1 MSSTLIIFYENIFY
15 YFLINDI
22 YLKDNYIISL
32 IRMELIKRLT
42 HINLV
47 GEKIIKWKEK
57 DYESQYFYGYYWQNN
72 TNS

>member
-47 GEKIIKWKEK
+47 GEKIIKWKKK
-57 DYESQYFYGYYWQNN
+57 DYEFQ
-72 TNS
+72 

>member
-57 DYESQYFYGYYWQNN
+57 DYESQ
-72 TNS
+72 

>member
-32 IRMELIKRLT
+32 IRMELIKKLT

-47 GEKIIKWKEK
+47 GEKIIKWKKK
-57 DYESQYFYGYYWQNN
+57 DYEFQ
-72 TNS
+72 

>member
-32 IRMELIKRLT
+32 IRMELIKKLT

-57 DYESQYFYGYYWQNN
+57 DYESQ
-72 TNS
+72 